1 MRQHIIVPFDN
12 SDSAREA
19 LHVAIEM
26 AQKYQEKILL
36 LNVQSKFTT
45 PHTKVFFND
54 SDMRDYQQTLYEEA
68 IASGL
73 RLLEESGVEYEAKL
87 LIGFAQDEIFKEAE
101 HQQIRCIVMGSR
113 GHSAFVGSVLGSVSQ
128 GVLYRSN
135 CPVMV
140 VPSKQK

>member
-19 LHVAIEM
+19 LRVAIEM
-26 AQKYQEKILL
+26 AQKYKEKILL

-54 SDMRDYQQTLYEEA
+54 SDMRDYQQALYEEA
-68 IASGL
+68 ITSGV
-73 RLLEESGVEYEAKL
+73 RLLEESGIEFETKL

-128 GVLYRSN
+128 GVLYRAN